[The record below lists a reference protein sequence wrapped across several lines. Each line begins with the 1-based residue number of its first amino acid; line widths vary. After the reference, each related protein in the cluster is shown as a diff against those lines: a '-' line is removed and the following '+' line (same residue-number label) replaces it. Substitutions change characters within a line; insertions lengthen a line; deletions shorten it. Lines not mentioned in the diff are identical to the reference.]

1 MALYLGNS
9 EKLKLNMNNA
19 VYLLNIFSRSSIT
32 NSIGLLSSENY
43 ILKSSDGL
51 YLVVRGMNNYG

>member
-1 MALYLGNS
+1 MALYLGSS

-51 YLVVRGMNNYG
+51 YLVVRGNE